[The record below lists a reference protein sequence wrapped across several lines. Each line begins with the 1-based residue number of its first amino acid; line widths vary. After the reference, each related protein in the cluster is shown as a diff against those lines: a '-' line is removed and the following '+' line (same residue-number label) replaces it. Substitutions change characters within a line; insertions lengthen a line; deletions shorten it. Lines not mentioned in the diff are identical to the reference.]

1 MKKAFAILGLI
12 SLIVSCTTVESGHKG
27 VKVSWGGKT
36 DLTKVYD
43 EGMDVGLSWIVDD
56 MVEYDVREK
65 TLAEHFEFND
75 NNNMTTRV
83 ELSLDYR
90 LAPDKVNLLHT
101 QITDVETKILKTLKS
116 AGKEVVP
123 QYSAVE
129 LNITK
134 RTEAEKKL
142 TEIISRELP
151 EFYIEFRRI
160 QMTDV
165 DIPIAVSQLAEE
177 TAVQLGRNELAKKK
191 EAEQVALAKAKVAE
205 AQGNY
210 DAGLLDAKT
219 KKLLSTPEI
228 LKLKE
233 LEVEMQFAKLGK
245 SRYGNNNVFGAGSAV
260 LKGIK

>member
-1 MKKAFAILGLI
+1 MIKNSMKKSIAALGLL
-12 SLIVSCTTVESGHKG
+12 SVVSCTTVESGHKG
-27 VKVSWGGKT
+27 VKVSWGGET
-36 DLTKVYD
+36 DLTKVYN
-43 EGMDVGLSWIVDD
+43 EGMDSGISWIWND
-56 MVEYDVREK
+56 MIEYDVREK

-90 LAPDKVNLLHT
+90 LDPNKVNLLHT

-129 LNITK
+129 LNIIK
-134 RTEAEKKL
+134 RTEAENKL
-142 TEIISRELP
+142 TEIIKTELP
-151 EFYIEFRRI
+151 EFYVEFRRI

-165 DIPIAVSQLAEE
+165 DIPAAVSQLAEE

-191 EAEQVALAKAKVAE
+191 EAEQTALAKAKVAA

-210 DAGLLDAKT
+210 DAGVLDAKT

-233 LEVEMQFAKLGK
+233 LEVEMEFAKQEIG
-245 SRYGNNNVFGAGSAV
+245 RAHV
-260 LKGIK
+260 